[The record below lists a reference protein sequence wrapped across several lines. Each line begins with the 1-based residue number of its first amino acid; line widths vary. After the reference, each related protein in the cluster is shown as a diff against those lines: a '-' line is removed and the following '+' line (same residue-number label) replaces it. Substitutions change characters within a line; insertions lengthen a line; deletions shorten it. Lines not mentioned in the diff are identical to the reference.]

1 MRNMREEDSVLYSKT
16 MTKLRSQRG
25 ASITIALL
33 LFLVCTVIGS
43 VVLAAGTASSGR
55 VSDLARMDRRYY
67 AVASAAQLLAR
78 ELSGKEV
85 VYEKTGSVTTIN
97 GEDVKDAESVGAMSY
112 LSRQAAHYLNSGSV
126 ESSTENL
133 VLEFRNTTDETSN
146 VTSTIYVTSTL
157 DNSGKLKLVVSD
169 YLNSIDSTDS
179 GYRLTLTMI
188 PTISDLGE
196 WSEKIGDT
204 DTTTSRHKISWTA
217 DSIR

>member
-16 MTKLRSQRG
+16 MTKLRSRRG

-33 LFLVCTVIGS
+33 LFLVCAVVGS

-67 AVASAAQLLAR
+67 AVASAAELLAR

-85 VYEKTGSVTTIN
+85 VYEETGSVTTIN
-97 GEDVKDAESVGAMSY
+97 GANIELAASVEGMSY
-112 LSRQAAHYLNSGSV
+112 LTRQAAHYLNSQHD
-126 ESSTENL
+126 ESSAEH
-133 VLEFRNTTDETSN
+133 LELAFQDT
-146 VTSTIYVTSTL
+146 TIYVTSTL
-157 DNSGKLKLVVSD
+157 DSSGKLKLMVSD
-169 YLNSIDSTDS
+169 YLNSTDS

-188 PTISDLGE
+188 PTVSHLGE
-196 WSEKIGDT
+196 WSEIVEDT
-204 DTTTSRHKISWTA
+204 EITTSRHKISWTA